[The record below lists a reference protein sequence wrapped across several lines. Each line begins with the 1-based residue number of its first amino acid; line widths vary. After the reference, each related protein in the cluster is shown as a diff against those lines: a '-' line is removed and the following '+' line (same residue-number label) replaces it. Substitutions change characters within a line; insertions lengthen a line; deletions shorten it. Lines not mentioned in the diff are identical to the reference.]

1 MASTQIDN
9 HHIYANGG
17 NASSELPKLTTSA
30 SFKVKKKPIAAPGIS
45 RAGSEV
51 DEFVTLLHGSDP
63 IRVELNRLEN
73 ELRGLFSKRS
83 FSLFI
88 YFIRCCWNCEG
99 WIMILRLKVSHSDR
113 IS

>member
-17 NASSELPKLTTSA
+17 NASSELPKLTASS
-30 SFKVKKKPIAAPGIS
+30 SFKAKKKPIATPGIS

-51 DEFVTLLHGSDP
+51 DEFMTLLHGSDP

-73 ELRGLFSKRS
+73 EVRGLFSKRS
-83 FSLFI
+83 FPLFI
-88 YFIRCCWNCEG
+88 YFVHFCWNWEG
-99 WIMILRLKVSHSDR
+99 CI
-113 IS
+113 